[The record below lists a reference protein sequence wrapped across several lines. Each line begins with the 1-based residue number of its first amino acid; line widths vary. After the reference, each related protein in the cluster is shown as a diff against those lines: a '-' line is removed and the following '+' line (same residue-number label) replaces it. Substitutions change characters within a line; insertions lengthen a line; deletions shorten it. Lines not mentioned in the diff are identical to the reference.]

1 MSFAARPAQARHIAV
16 VMHDFST
23 GGSERIAIRLAN
35 QWAGEGRRVTI
46 LCGAADG
53 PVRSLI
59 ASEVTIVTIWPE
71 IRRSMLSR
79 LMLGFAL
86 ADCVATLKPDVL
98 FSPGNFHIP
107 VFAAL
112 GLKLGKRRPPFVCK
126 LSNPMRISMG
136 RTAQNL
142 FSRLM
147 GWLTGTI
154 DVFVAMSRSLRDE
167 AASVLPGADIQV
179 ISEPN
184 IDAGEPVERVRRQ
197 PKEPALIIC
206 AGRLVAQKNFTLA
219 LRAFALVAPAS
230 NARLLILGEG
240 DQKAVLEREAERLN
254 LEGRVRFA
262 GHVADIRPDLANAS
276 LFLLSSRYEG
286 YPAVLIEALAAG
298 LPVITTDCSPAIT
311 EIMCHP
317 SFGRIVPPQAQ
328 QAADAIYEM
337 LQAAP
342 PDHEQVKALV
352 KRHRID
358 VVANQYLDLFDGI
371 SNAQKIVPRTV
382 RARTEGL
389 TNRTARPSATS

>member
-1 MSFAARPAQARHIAV
+1 MTMAASPVQARHIAI

-35 QWAGEGRRVTI
+35 QWAREGRRVTI
-46 LCGAADG
+46 LCGVVDG

-59 ASEVTIVTIWPE
+59 APEVTIVTVWPE
-71 IRRSMLSR
+71 IRRSIFSR

-86 ADCVATLKPDVL
+86 ADCVATLEPDIL

-112 GLKLGKRRPPFVCK
+112 GLKMGKRRPPFVCK
-126 LSNPMRISMG
+126 LSNPLQISID

-142 FSRLM
+142 FSRVM
-147 GWLTGTI
+147 RWSTGTI

-167 AASVLPGADIQV
+167 AASVLPGAVIRV

-184 IDAGEPVERVRRQ
+184 IDSGEPVERVLRH
-197 PKEPALIIC
+197 PKEPALIVC
-206 AGRLVAQKNFTLA
+206 AGRLAAQKNFALA
-219 LRAFALVAPAS
+219 LRAFALVAPAA

-240 DQKAVLEREAERLN
+240 DQRAVLEKEAERLK
-254 LEGRVRFA
+254 LGSRVRFA
-262 GHVADIRPDLANAS
+262 GHIPDIRPDLANAS

-298 LPVITTDCSPAIT
+298 LPVITTDCSPAIA

-317 SFGRIVPPQAQ
+317 SFGRIVPSQPQHM
-328 QAADAIYEM
+328 ADAIGDM
-337 LQAAP
+337 LQMAA

-358 VVANQYLDLFDGI
+358 VVADQYMDLFDGI
-371 SNAQKIVPRTV
+371 STTRKPVPQGVPAQAKGF
-382 RARTEGL
+382 A
-389 TNRTARPSATS
+389 NRTTRPSTTA

>member
-1 MSFAARPAQARHIAV
+1 MTFGTLVQAQHIAI

-35 QWAGEGRRVTI
+35 QWAREGRRVTI
-46 LCGAADG
+46 LCGVMDG

-59 ASEVTIVTIWPE
+59 APEVTIVTVWPE
-71 IRRSMLSR
+71 IRRSIFSR

-86 ADCVATLKPDVL
+86 ADCVAMLKPDIL

-126 LSNPMRISMG
+126 LSNPLQISVA

-147 GWLTGTI
+147 AWLTGTI
-154 DVFVAMSRSLRDE
+154 DVFVAMSGSLRDE
-167 AASVLPGADIQV
+167 AASVLPGADIRV

-184 IDAGEPVERVRRQ
+184 IDAGGPIARIDRHPGEP
-197 PKEPALIIC
+197 PLIIC

-219 LRAFALVAPAS
+219 LQAFGLAAPAS

-240 DQKAVLEREAERLN
+240 DQREALEKETERLG
-254 LEGRVRFA
+254 LRDHVRFG
-262 GHVADIRPDLANAS
+262 GHVADIRPDLAKAS

-298 LPVITTDCSPAIT
+298 LPVIATNCSPAIA
-311 EIMCHP
+311 EILCHP
-317 SFGRIVPPQAQ
+317 SFGRIVTPHAEQM
-328 QAADAIYEM
+328 ADAIQEL
-337 LQAAP
+337 LQAAA
-342 PDHEQVKALV
+342 PDPIQVEALM

-358 VVANQYLDLFDGI
+358 VVADQYLDVFDELSRS
-371 SNAQKIVPRTV
+371 SNAGTNTATAWTPSSTSD
-382 RARTEGL
+382 AGL
-389 TNRTARPSATS
+389 PSGTL